1 VIPTLLELST
11 PQLATLASAA
21 ERGALESPIE
31 IALGAYC
38 PASLRKELGAELEL
52 AAREGLSG
60 KALALLLSTLAQDR
74 QRREAETPR
83 ADLVWT
89 GPDLPGDHSR
99 DTRIVVH
106 ELFRKARTSVLVSTF
121 ALYDGKALFEPLHE
135 TWERHPEMRVR
146 LFVDI
151 HRGDN
156 GYSSDQI
163 LARFRQD
170 FRAFHWPWERVPE
183 VFYDPR
189 SLAPNPSDRACLH
202 AKCVVVDDREVFLTS
217 ANLTEAAQQRNIEA
231 GVVVTSPVLALKLR
245 GQFQALVAEKRLS
258 RLACSHE

>member
-1 VIPTLLELST
+1 MILTLLELST
-11 PQLATLASAA
+11 PQLSALASAA

-38 PASLRKELGAELEL
+38 PAALRKTLGAELEL
-52 AAREGLSG
+52 AAREGLRG
-60 KALALLLSTLAQDR
+60 KALALLLRTLAQDR
-74 QRREAETPR
+74 QCREAETPR

-89 GPDLPGDHSR
+89 GPELPGDHSR

-135 TWERHPEMRVR
+135 TWERYPEMNVR

-156 GYSSDQI
+156 GHTSDQM

-170 FRAFHWPWERVPE
+170 FRTFHWPWERVPE
-183 VFYDPR
+183 VYYDPR
-189 SLAPNPSDRACLH
+189 SLAPNLADRACLH
-202 AKCVVVDDREVFLTS
+202 AKCVVVDEREVFLTS

-231 GVVVTSPVLALKLR
+231 GVLITSDALAQKLLD
-245 GQFQALVAEKRLS
+245 QFAMLLS
-258 RLACSHE
+258 RNRLLSLD

>member
-1 VIPTLLELST
+1 MIPTLLELST
-11 PQLATLASAA
+11 PQISALASAA

-38 PASLRKELGAELEL
+38 PAALRKALGAELEL
-52 AAREGLSG
+52 AAREGLRG
-60 KALALLLSTLAQDR
+60 KTLAMFLSTLAQDR

-89 GPDLPGDHSR
+89 GPDLPSDHSR

-106 ELFRKARTSVLVSTF
+106 ELFRKAQRSVLVSTY
-121 ALYDGKALFEPLHE
+121 ALYDGKGLFEPLHE
-135 TWERHPEMRVR
+135 TWERHPEMSVR

-151 HRGDN
+151 HKGEN
-156 GYSSDQI
+156 GHSTEQI

-170 FRAFHWPWERVPE
+170 FRTFHWPWERVPE
-183 VFYDPR
+183 VYYDPR
-189 SLAPNPSDRACLH
+189 SLAPNAADRACMH

-231 GVVVTSPVLALKLR
+231 GVVIASPALAGKLR
-245 GQFQALVAEKRLS
+245 DQFQALVAEKLLS

>member
-1 VIPTLLELST
+1 MISTLLELST
-11 PQLATLASAA
+11 PQLSALASAA

-38 PASLRKELGAELEL
+38 PAALRKALSAELEC
-52 AAREGLSG
+52 AAREGLRG

-74 QRREAETPR
+74 RRREAETPR

-106 ELFRKARTSVLVSTF
+106 ELFRKARRSVLVSTF

-135 TWERHPEMRVR
+135 TWERHPELSVW
-146 LFVDI
+146 LFVDV

-156 GYSSDQI
+156 GLTPEQM

-170 FRAFHWPWERVPE
+170 FRTFHWPWEQVPE
-183 VFYDPR
+183 VYYDPR
-189 SLAPNPSDRACLH
+189 SLAPNPADRACLH
-202 AKCVVVDDREVFLTS
+202 AKCVVVDEREVFLTS

-231 GVVVTSPVLALKLR
+231 GVLITSDALAQKLLD
-245 GQFQALVAEKRLS
+245 QFAMLLSSNRLLS
-258 RLACSHE
+258 LG

>member
-1 VIPTLLELST
+1 MIPTLLELST
-11 PQLATLASAA
+11 PQISALASAA

-38 PASLRKELGAELEL
+38 PAALRKALGTELEL
-52 AAREGLSG
+52 AAHEGLRG
-60 KALALLLSTLAQDR
+60 KALALLLSTLVQDR
-74 QRREAETPR
+74 IRREAETPR

-89 GPDLPGDHSR
+89 GPELPGDHSR

-106 ELFRKARTSVLVSTF
+106 ELFRKARTSVMVSTF

-135 TWERHPEMRVR
+135 TWERHPEMSVR

-156 GYSSDQI
+156 GHTPDQM

-170 FRAFHWPWERVPE
+170 FRAYHWPWERVPE
-183 VFYDPR
+183 VYFDPR
-189 SLAPNPSDRACLH
+189 SLASNPADRACLH
-202 AKCVVVDDREVFLTS
+202 AKCVVVDAQDVLLTS

-231 GVVVTSPVLALKLR
+231 GVVVTSLVLAGKLED
-245 GQFQALVAEKRLS
+245 QFQSLVSSRLLS
-258 RLACSHE
+258 RLI